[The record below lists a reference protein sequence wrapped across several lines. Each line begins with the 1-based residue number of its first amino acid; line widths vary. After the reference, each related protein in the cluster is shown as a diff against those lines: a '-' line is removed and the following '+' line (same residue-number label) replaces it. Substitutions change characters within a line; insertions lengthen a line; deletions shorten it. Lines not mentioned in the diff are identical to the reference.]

1 MFEYNNSLRI
11 MEVNVSMSY
20 LNDEK
25 FQVLNESGNKLTID
39 MYEKDKKENL
49 SPMEL
54 LLSAVTTCAA
64 VEIVSMIKKRRRDFR
79 DLKAESSGIRAETHP
94 MYYKKINIKYII
106 YSKDLQDSEADRF
119 IILALTKYCSVGS
132 SIRKDTEVAHSFEI
146 IRH

>member
-1 MFEYNNSLRI
+1 

-79 DLKAESSGIRAETHP
+79 DLKAESSGIRADTHP

-119 IILALTKYCSVGS
+119 ISLALTKYCSVGS
-132 SIRKDTEVAHSFEI
+132 SIRIDTEVVHSFEI
-146 IRH
+146 IR

>member
-119 IILALTKYCSVGS
+119 ITLALTKYCSVGS
-132 SIRKDTEVAHSFEI
+132 SIRKDTEVVHSFEI
-146 IRH
+146 IR

>member
-64 VEIVSMIKKRRRDFR
+64 VEIVSMIKKRRRDF
-79 DLKAESSGIRAETHP
+79 
-94 MYYKKINIKYII
+94 MIKMII
-106 YSKDLQDSEADRF
+106 YRISK
-119 IILALTKYCSVGS
+119 I
-132 SIRKDTEVAHSFEI
+132 
-146 IRH
+146 

>member
-106 YSKDLQDSEADRF
+106 FSKDLQDREADRF
-119 IILALTKYCSVGS
+119 ISLALTKYCSVGS
-132 SIRKDTEVAHSFEI
+132 SIRQDTEVIHSFEI
-146 IRH
+146 IR

>member
-1 MFEYNNSLRI
+1 
-11 MEVNVSMSY
+11 MEVNVSMTY

-25 FQVLNESGNKLTID
+25 FQVLNESGNKLNID

-64 VEIVSMIKKRRRDFR
+64 VEIVSMIKKRRREFR

-119 IILALTKYCSVGS
+119 ISLALTKYCSVGS
-132 SIRKDTEVAHSFEI
+132 SIRKDTEVVHSFNI
-146 IRH
+146 IR

>member
-119 IILALTKYCSVGS
+119 ISLALTKYCSVGS
-132 SIRKDTEVAHSFEI
+132 SIRKDTEVIHSFDI
-146 IRH
+146 IRS

>member
-1 MFEYNNSLRI
+1 MLDYNNSLRI

-119 IILALTKYCSVGS
+119 ITLALTKYCSVGS
-132 SIRKDTEVAHSFEI
+132 SIRKDTEVVHSFEI
-146 IRH
+146 IR

>member
-25 FQVLNESGNKLTID
+25 FQVLNASGNKLTID
-39 MYEKDKKENL
+39 MYERDKKENL

-119 IILALTKYCSVGS
+119 ISLALTKYCSVGS
-132 SIRKDTEVAHSFEI
+132 SIRIDTEVVHSFEI
-146 IRH
+146 IR